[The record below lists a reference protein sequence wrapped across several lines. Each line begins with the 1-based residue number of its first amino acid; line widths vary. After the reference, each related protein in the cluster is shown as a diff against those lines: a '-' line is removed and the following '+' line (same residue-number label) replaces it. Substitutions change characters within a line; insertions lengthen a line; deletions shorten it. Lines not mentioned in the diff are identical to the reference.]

1 MKSCERDPAERTK
14 VFKSTC
20 WVLRGTVSVCGKG
33 ASGTE
38 TSGRKYRQQQRAVV
52 ARSRSAFV
60 LAVSAIVLG
69 SLVVRS
75 VGDVFTVGYLTG
87 SQRRPGDRV
96 YSRPGLQIS
105 GAITLAMH
113 EVNERYLARHGHE
126 LRFEVAETY
135 GEEVTSIRKTADLWT
150 REVIGYLG
158 PQETC
163 VHEGRMAAAFN
174 LPMISYFCTHNE
186 TSNKRHFPT
195 FARTRPPDLQISKSV
210 VSLLLAYNWTQVSF
224 LYRASDNGEF
234 DAVAE
239 TLKTT
244 LRSAGIRIRS
254 VATWTDI
261 YHHGYSGNPFE
272 RLVAETHADTRIYL
286 VLGYHYEHIGLL
298 VSLRRRGL
306 LERGDYFVVGIDIEQ
321 YDAALP
327 TKYMHGLL
335 QTTPDPDA
343 VEAFRHYLAVV
354 PSAPVRFD
362 EFAVKVNK
370 YLELPPFNHRNA
382 LIFFGGVKQIRAE
395 AAYLYDAVHLY
406 ANALLQVLLAGGS
419 PKNGTAIIDAIKGQA
434 YTSAMGYLVHIDEN
448 GDATGNYTILARK
461 PVPSANASNRYG
473 LVPIGRF
480 SSPTVDRIPEI
491 RLFDTID
498 WVGVG
503 PPAAEPRC
511 GFRGEKCI
519 SYTGEI
525 TGGIAGGALL
535 LLGVVSLV
543 LYRNWRYEQE
553 LDSLL
558 WKVDF
563 REIQMHE
570 NEKEAAG
577 QKLTR
582 TTHPLIR
589 TSQVSLS
596 SNPDLDFRYSTIFTP
611 IGLYKGQL
619 YAIKKVKKKSIDI
632 TREMKKELKLLRDM
646 RHDNLNAFIGACTD
660 PPNICIITDYCN
672 RGSLKDVL
680 ENEDVKLDNMFT
692 ASMVADILRG
702 MIYLHESPLRFHG
715 SLRTSNCLIDS
726 RWVVK
731 LSDFG
736 LFAFKQG
743 AEDVPDEKEKLE
755 EKCQKLL
762 YRAPEL
768 LRAGPTASVAG
779 TPKGDVYSFGIVLY
793 EIFTRRGPF
802 GEIEC
807 TPMECLKRVLDPL
820 DPHTPFRP
828 AIQPLETS
836 FDCVRECLRE
846 CWAERAEDRP
856 DFKAI
861 RNKLR
866 VLRKGMRPNIFDNM
880 MAMMEKYANNLE
892 QLVDERTDQ
901 LQEEK
906 KKTEAL
912 LLEMLPRPVAE
923 QLKRGHKVEA
933 ESYDLVTIYFSDIV
947 GFTSMSAES
956 TPLQVVDF
964 LNDLYTCFDSI
975 IGHYDVYKVE
985 TIGDAYMVVSG
996 LPIRNGLIHAAEI
1009 ASMSLQLL
1017 EAVAEFKIRHRP
1029 NDRLYLRIGIHSGPV
1044 CAGVVGLK
1052 MPRYCLFGDTVNT
1065 ASRMESTGL
1074 PLKIHCSLQTKE
1086 ILDSLGGYQFH
1097 ERGLVPM
1104 KGKGDQRTFWLVG
1117 EDPEA
1122 RARRTKERTER
1133 RGSRALN
1140 KYLGMLKS
1148 ATLLPGVRSSLK
1160 SRSLAM
1166 PRGSLPRSSSLES
1179 PKRLRFA
1186 SGAMLEEHRYHRY
1199 SDDALME
1206 VISDS
1211 SIRRSDYSISDGA
1224 EDITASCPCI
1234 EHLGI
1239 SYQQQ
1244 QQQQQQQQEKQE
1256 TPADPA
1262 YLSLTNCP
1270 TVTTP
1275 LLNNSIAT

>member
-1 MKSCERDPAERTK
+1 MKSSGRDPTERTK
-14 VFKSTC
+14 ALLNSASG
-20 WVLRGTVSVCGKG
+20 LRGSSCRVGRFCGRLVG
-33 ASGTE
+33 LSGSTFV
-38 TSGRKYRQQQRAVV
+38 AVV
-52 ARSRSAFV
+52 A
-60 LAVSAIVLG
+60 VLG
-69 SLVVRS
+69 CLVVS
-75 VGDVFTVGYLTG
+75 TVGDVFTVGYLTG

-96 YSRPGLQIS
+96 YDRPGLQIS
-105 GAITLAMH
+105 GAITLAMT
-113 EVNERYLARHGHE
+113 EVNDRYFSKHGHE

-150 REVIGYLG
+150 RDVIGYLG

-186 TSNKRHFPT
+186 TSNKKHFPT

-244 LRSAGIRIRS
+244 LRTASIRVRS

-261 YHHGYSGNPFE
+261 YHHGYSSNPFE
-272 RLVAETHADTRIYL
+272 RLVEDTYVDTRIYL

-298 VSLRRRGL
+298 VSLWRRGL
-306 LERGDYFVVGIDIEQ
+306 LDRGEYFVVGVDIEQ

-335 QTTPDPDA
+335 QTAPDTVA
-343 VEAFRHYLAVV
+343 VEAFRHYLAIV
-354 PSAPVRFD
+354 PSAPVRFE
-362 EFAVKVNK
+362 EFAVKVSECEGVSFHCHWMMDKTDVNK
-370 YLELPPFNHRNA
+370 YLELPPFNYRNA

-406 ANALLQVLLAGGS
+406 ANALMQVLLAGGS
-419 PKNGTAIIDAIKGQA
+419 PKNGSAIIEAIKGRA
-434 YTSAMGYLVHIDEN
+434 YMSAMGYLVHIDEN

-461 PVPSANASNRYG
+461 PVPSTAAGNQYG
-473 LVPIGRF
+473 LFPIGRF

-498 WVGVG
+498 WVGSG
-503 PPAAEPRC
+503 PPVAEPRC

-570 NEKEAAG
+570 NEKETTG
-577 QKLTR
+577 QKMTR
-582 TTHPLIR
+582 
-589 TSQVSLS
+589 VSLS

-743 AEDVPDEKEKLE
+743 SEDVPDEKEKLE

-768 LRAGPTASVAG
+768 LRAGPTATVPG

-807 TPMECLKRVLDPL
+807 TPMECLKRVLNPL
-820 DPHTPFRP
+820 DPNTPFRP

-836 FDCVRECLRE
+836 FDCVRECLKE
-846 CWAERAEDRP
+846 CWAERPEDRP

-1029 NDRLYLRIGIHSGPV
+1029 NDRLFLRIGIHSGPV

-1065 ASRMESTGL
+1065 ASRMESTGQ

-1086 ILDSLGGYQFH
+1086 ILDSLGGYHFQ

-1117 EDPEA
+1117 EDPDA

-1148 ATLLPGVRSSLK
+1148 VTNLPGVRSSLK
-1160 SRSLAM
+1160 SRSLGL

-1186 SGAMLEEHRYHRY
+1186 SGAMLEQHRYHRY

-1234 EHLGI
+1234 EHLGT
-1239 SYQQQ
+1239 SHST
-1244 QQQQQQQQEKQE
+1244 E
-1256 TPADPA
+1256 PANF
-1262 YLSLTNCP
+1262 LLTNCP